1 MEGIPAISTLWREI
15 TLLESVQGVLGWDEQ
30 VVLPPKGADWRG
42 SQASLLARL
51 VHERLTDPCLWESI
65 QNAEP
70 HAVLEVSRANIRE
83 MRRRVSRARRIP
95 ARLVEELARATSR
108 GVHIWQEARSRG
120 EFAHFLPELETIV
133 RLKQEE
139 AACAGYEK
147 SPYDALLDEYEPGC
161 RSFEIDS
168 IFDKLEP
175 ALALLIQEAKG
186 RPQALPPSGHYP
198 ESAQKNLGLEV
209 AKALGFDTQAGRLD
223 TSAHPFCSGHGPG
236 DCRIT
241 TRYDESDFTQSF
253 YGILHETGHALY
265 EQGLPAEHAGE
276 AWCVASSLGMHES
289 QSRFWENMIG
299 RSAAFWDWCW
309 PLARRIMGVA
319 LPEKDELVR
328 MVNRIGP
335 SFIRVESA
343 ETCYNLHIL
352 LRYRLEKAMIEGT
365 LAPKDLPNAWNEAF
379 EKAFGLKVPSD
390 REGCLQDVHWS
401 TGGIGYFPTYT
412 LGNLIAAQLREAM
425 VRDLGGITAKVAA
438 GEFSPILGWLREK
451 IHRRGRLATALEITQ
466 TATGGPLDS
475 GALLRHLSKIGRG
488 DFHA

>member
-1 MEGIPAISTLWREI
+1 MEGNSALSTQWKEI

-30 VVLPPKGADWRG
+30 VMLPPKGADWRG
-42 SQASLLARL
+42 SQGALLARL
-51 VHERLTDPCLWESI
+51 VHERLTDPRLWELI
-65 QNAEP
+65 QSAESN
-70 HAVLEVSRANIRE
+70 AVLETSRANVRE
-83 MRRRVSRARRIP
+83 MKRRVARARRIP
-95 ARLVEELARATSR
+95 GRLVEELARATSR

-120 EFAHFLPELETIV
+120 DFAKFLPELETIV

-139 AACAGYEK
+139 ATCAGYEQ

-161 RSFEIDS
+161 RSSEIDS

-175 ALALLIQEAKG
+175 KLALLIREAQG
-186 RPQALPPSGHYP
+186 RPQGLAPTGNYP
-198 ESAQKNLGLEV
+198 EELQKKLGLEV
-209 AKALGFDTQAGRLD
+209 SHAIGFDSQGGRLD

-241 TRYDESDFTQSF
+241 TRYDETDFTQSF

-265 EQGLPAEHAGE
+265 EQGLPVEHAGQ

-289 QSRFWENMIG
+289 QSRFWENMVG
-299 RSAAFWDWCW
+299 RSSAFWDWCW
-309 PLARRIMGVA
+309 PLAHRVLGPSLAAKEI
-319 LPEKDELVR
+319 LVP
-328 MVNRIGP
+328 MINRIGP
-335 SFIRVESA
+335 SFIRVESD

-365 LAPKDLPNAWNEAF
+365 LVPKDLPGAWNEAF

-425 VRDLGGITAKVAA
+425 DRDLGGMSQMVSR
-438 GEFSPILGWLREK
+438 GEFAPILGWLREK
-451 IHRRGRLATALEITQ
+451 VHRRGRLATALEITRA
-466 TATGGPLDS
+466 ATGGPLESD
-475 GALLRHLSKIGRG
+475 ALLRHLSKIGHG
-488 DFHA
+488 EF